1 MQIGKNNPVP
11 PSDVERLVDMIM
23 QESDIDGD
31 GRICDREFQTVME
44 KSVSFTTSF
53 CVPLR

>member
-1 MQIGKNNPVP
+1 MP

-44 KSVSFTTSF
+44 KSASFTTSF
-53 CVPLR
+53 CDPLR